1 MPSIPGLSKQVDA
14 LNEFVS
20 DVQSPTAVPLDSRW
34 RTAAIAVHGGRGTG
48 KSFVL
53 DKVAAAAAGVLAVL
67 RSSGATGV
75 NAMKELFAQAMVR
88 APSIVLLDDLDE
100 VLEGQRAKE
109 LIGFLCS
116 TLDEIAEEG
125 AKKGGGVVVVASCK
139 DYFAL
144 PHELRRLRRFARGV
158 ALPVP
163 DVKAKVE
170 ILESFN
176 VPLPADVREELILE
190 VAKRTYA
197 FNPEDLERLVANALD
212 AAVKRHKRDARR
224 TEAVKSGQ
232 VEGEENLEFYV
243 RKEEMESALART
255 TPSSLNDINLRPPTV
270 HWKDIGGQSKVK
282 AELQRMIRE
291 VLVRAVPPFLLP
303 SPSYPYTSPY
313 AIAR

>member
-1 MPSIPGLSKQVDA
+1 MEIAKVPGLGKQVA
-14 LNEFVS
+14 ELNEFLS
-20 DVQSPTAVPLDSRW
+20 DAQSPASLPLDSRW

-53 DKVAAAAAGVLAVL
+53 DKIATAAAGVLAVL
-67 RSSGATGV
+67 RTNGATGV
-75 NAMKELFAQAMVR
+75 NAIKEVFAQAMVR
-88 APSIVLLDDLDE
+88 APSILLLDDLDD

-116 TLDEIAEEG
+116 TLNEISEEG
-125 AKKGGGVVVVASCK
+125 AKNGGGVIVVATCK

-144 PHELRRLRRFARGV
+144 PHELRRLRRFARGI

-170 ILESFN
+170 ILESFG
-176 VPLPADVREELILE
+176 VPLPADVKGELIME

-212 AAVKRHKRDARR
+212 AAVKRYKREMRAR
-224 TEAVKSGQ
+224 EAEKTDG
-232 VEGEENLEFYV
+232 EGEVEFYV

-255 TPSSLNDINLRPPTV
+255 TPSSLNDINLKPPTV
-270 HWKDIGGQSKVK
+270 HWKDIGGQTKVK

-291 VLVRAVPPFLLP
+291 VLVRNL
-303 SPSYPYTSPY
+303 SPLIYFNVFFFWCIPEPC
-313 AIAR
+313 

>member
-1 MPSIPGLSKQVDA
+1 MPNIPGLGNQVA
-14 LNEFVS
+14 SLNEFLS
-20 DVQSPTAVPLDSRW
+20 DVQSPAAVPLDSRW

-48 KSFVL
+48 KTFVL
-53 DKVAAAAAGVLAVL
+53 DKIADAAAGVLAVL
-67 RSSGATGV
+67 RSNGATGV

-88 APSIVLLDDLDE
+88 APSILLLDDVDD

-109 LIGFLCS
+109 LVSFLCS

-144 PHELRRLRRFARGV
+144 PHELRRLRRFARGI

-170 ILESFN
+170 ILESFG
-176 VPLPADVREELILE
+176 VPLPADVREEVILE

-212 AAVKRHKRDARR
+212 AAVKRHKREVRVR
-224 TEAVKSGQ
+224 EAENPGGEGGGGQ
-232 VEGEENLEFYV
+232 AEFYV

-255 TPSSLNDINLRPPTV
+255 TPSSLNDINLKPPTV
-270 HWKDIGGQSKVK
+270 HWKDIGGQGKVK

-291 VLVRAVPPFLLP
+291 VLVRTLPLYPFAL
-303 SPSYPYTSPY
+303 YTT
-313 AIAR
+313 

>member
-1 MPSIPGLSKQVDA
+1 MTVPNIPGLAKQIDA
-14 LNEFVS
+14 LNEFIS
-20 DVQSPTAVPLDSRW
+20 DVQSPAAVPLDPRW
-34 RTAAIAVHGGRGTG
+34 RTSAIAVHGGRGTG

-53 DKVAAAAAGVLAVL
+53 DKVADAAAGVLAVL

-88 APSIVLLDDLDE
+88 APSILLLDDLDD

-116 TLDEIAEEG
+116 TLDEIATEG
-125 AKKGGGVVVVASCK
+125 AMKGGGVVVVASCK
-139 DYFAL
+139 DYFTL
-144 PHELRRLRRFARGV
+144 PHELRRLRHFARGI
-158 ALPVP
+158 ALPIP

-176 VPLPADVREELILE
+176 VPLPVDVKEDLILE

-212 AAVKRHKRDARR
+212 AAVKRHKREMR
-224 TEAVKSGQ
+224 TIKAEKG
-232 VEGEENLEFYV
+232 GEEVGEEKAEFYV

-291 VLVRAVPPFLLP
+291 VLVRTPFSFPYL
-303 SPSYPYTSPY
+303 YTTPYTR
-313 AIAR
+313 AR